1 MDGLN
6 LKAFDF
12 INKKQEVVEQFL
24 AEKLACTSL
33 KDVPKRCLRKNY
45 EDGEE
50 YLIDGK
56 VVIQAGIVSV
66 GNTAAFRFVCPGS
79 IEDKKLIEKIL
90 KEVYGEKIVY
100 DLNAVNKIPHLR
112 SIEGGKK

>member
-33 KDVPKRCLRKNY
+33 KDVSKCCLKKNY

-50 YLIDGK
+50 YLINGK
-56 VVIQAGIVSV
+56 AVLQAGIVSV

-79 IEDKKLIEKIL
+79 EEDKKLIEKIL
-90 KEVYGEKIVY
+90 KEVYGEKMVY
-100 DLNAVNKIPHLR
+100 DLNAINKAPHFK